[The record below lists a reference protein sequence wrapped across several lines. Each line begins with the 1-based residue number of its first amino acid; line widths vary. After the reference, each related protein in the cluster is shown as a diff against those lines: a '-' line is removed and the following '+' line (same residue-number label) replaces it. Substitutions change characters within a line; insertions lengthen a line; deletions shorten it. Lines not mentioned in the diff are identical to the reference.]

1 MNKEQVTTNQ
11 NYFWNFLKKEVRW
24 SHLLLILLFQLLP
37 TIYKTT
43 RIFFLGTLPDENSYN
58 IASQV
63 LWLNILYEI
72 IVESIVVPLFFVL
85 NNIKKKEN
93 FKQTFTLISLLVF
106 GLYLLFTIIIYFNIG
121 NILDDFINRDLELFT
136 QSQEYIQFEVWGMF
150 LYSIFSYL
158 FLIATI
164 LKQNKYL
171 IVSLIVCIL
180 YTLLSCLF
188 DLFFITDYSY
198 SLKLSVKGIGINSIL
213 TNFICSLIFVVYLSI
228 GQNRIWYFD
237 FKNVTIDRKLM
248 KKYLVLLI
256 IASIEVTVRN
266 VCFYFMVIEPIND
279 LSNSGT
285 YWVTNNFIWSWLL
298 LPVTTL
304 MIYIKETFLYTRTN
318 NVKYQIYFYSLMMTI
333 IIALWLAFIP
343 INPIFIEKVMGV
355 SDFKNVSQL
364 VLILL
369 PFYIS
374 FAYSSIID
382 SIFINQ
388 GKVNLYCIQS
398 LIVNL
403 TVYPIYFILW
413 RMNIWKPTLNGI
425 CIMFGLGMLVHFIVD
440 IPLFWWYLIMKE
452 NPLRWKNKNIF

>member
-1 MNKEQVTTNQ
+1 MKEQSAIIKQ
-11 NYFWNFLKKEVRW
+11 NTFWSFLKNNVKW
-24 SHLLLILLFQLLP
+24 SHLFLILLFQLLP

-43 RIFFLGTLPDENSYN
+43 RIFFLGTTLPDENSYN

-121 NILDDFINRDLELFT
+121 NILDDFISRESEMFS

-158 FLIATI
+158 FLIVTI

-237 FKNVTIDRKLM
+237 FKMQV
-248 KKYLVLLI
+248 
-256 IASIEVTVRN
+256 
-266 VCFYFMVIEPIND
+266 
-279 LSNSGT
+279 
-285 YWVTNNFIWSWLL
+285 
-298 LPVTTL
+298 
-304 MIYIKETFLYTRTN
+304 
-318 NVKYQIYFYSLMMTI
+318 
-333 IIALWLAFIP
+333 
-343 INPIFIEKVMGV
+343 
-355 SDFKNVSQL
+355 
-364 VLILL
+364 
-369 PFYIS
+369 
-374 FAYSSIID
+374 
-382 SIFINQ
+382 
-388 GKVNLYCIQS
+388 
-398 LIVNL
+398 
-403 TVYPIYFILW
+403 
-413 RMNIWKPTLNGI
+413 
-425 CIMFGLGMLVHFIVD
+425 
-440 IPLFWWYLIMKE
+440 
-452 NPLRWKNKNIF
+452 